1 MPDPIIPYPLKITA
15 GADTDAGATVIIED
29 LTKAD
34 SNDPGKNRIIVN
46 LDSNRRADVD
56 IANLRSGYDN
66 ADKLRISA
74 NGVRVGVAYHTIDTT
89 KGKATITL
97 SQTSADYAGASI
109 NL

>member
-1 MPDPIIPYPLKITA
+1 MPDPVIPYPLKITA
-15 GADTDAGATVIIED
+15 GADTDEGATVIVENI
-29 LTKAD
+29 TKID
-34 SNDPGKNRIIVN
+34 SNDPEKNRIIVN

-89 KGKATITL
+89 KGKGTIVL